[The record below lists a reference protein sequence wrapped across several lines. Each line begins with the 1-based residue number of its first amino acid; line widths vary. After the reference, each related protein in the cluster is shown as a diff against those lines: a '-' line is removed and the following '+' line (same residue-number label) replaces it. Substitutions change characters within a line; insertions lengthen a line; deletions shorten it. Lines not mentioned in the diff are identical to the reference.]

1 MESEGSVP
9 LSQQPAN
16 CRPYPETDQSTPRFH
31 IFFLYDTF

>member
-1 MESEGSVP
+1 MEPEGSVP

-16 CRPYPETDQSTPRFH
+16 CSYPEIDQSTPRSR